1 MQRDLKFSKVTLLF
15 YVNGFNSSMEY
26 KTKVVEC
33 NLVFGDE
40 KFSVPAI
47 CVPSIRNALTLPG
60 LSALLSEISAKGYPF
75 ADAELGLSDKISNI
89 DFVLGAGALIC
100 LLDRAVAFGN

>member
-1 MQRDLKFSKVTLLF
+1 MTLLF

-40 KFSVPAI
+40 YFSVPAI

-60 LSALLSEISAKGYPF
+60 LSALVSDFCE
-75 ADAELGLSDKISNI
+75 GLFIGWFGFVRWNFKLNI
-89 DFVLGAGALIC
+89 QNCWRSF
-100 LLDRAVAFGN
+100 REMN